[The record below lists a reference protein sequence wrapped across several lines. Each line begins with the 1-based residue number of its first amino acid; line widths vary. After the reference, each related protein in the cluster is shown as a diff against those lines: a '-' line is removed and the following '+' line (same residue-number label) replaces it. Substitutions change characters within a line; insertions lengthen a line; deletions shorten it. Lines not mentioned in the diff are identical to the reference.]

1 MKNLLLAA
9 RNLTRHKRK
18 TLAVLS
24 ALIIGLAGLVVFQGF
39 LSEMMRGW
47 RDNTILAGIGHL
59 QVAGSPGYFQDGEF
73 NPFSYPLP
81 RANTLLDQL
90 SKQEGVKAAFP
101 STGFVA
107 MVGFGDQS
115 KTLLVKGYPSER
127 MTFAPKSGLVKAP
140 ADRFLLGTLESGTAV
155 GPRDAD
161 TLVLGQT
168 SARILG
174 AHVGDKVTLMAI
186 LPGGQ
191 LTGRDFTVAGIFS
204 APEQDNLFAYTDYAT
219 AAEFTHLDQPAVI
232 DVLLD
237 GVNRVDQV
245 AASLPR
251 EATVRTWK
259 DLATLFV
266 QVNTMLA
273 SFLTVIR
280 TVILVV
286 TLFILANAMN
296 RVVVERMREWGT
308 LRALGAK
315 KSDILAVVLWEG
327 CLMGALGAGLGI
339 LLGFGIAGAINFGG
353 GLSFHQGPQL
363 FQILVKPGL
372 DALVVNVVPAA
383 LVAGLAAVLP
393 GLKAIRLS
401 PSECLR
407 EI

>member
-1 MKNLLLAA
+1 MRNLLLAG
-9 RNLTRHKRK
+9 RNLSRHKRK
-18 TLAVLS
+18 TLAVLA

-39 LSEMMRGW
+39 LSEMMRSW
-47 RDNTILAGIGHL
+47 RDSAISAGIGHL
-59 QVAGSPGYFQDGEF
+59 QVAGSPAYFEDGEF
-73 NPFSYPLP
+73 NPFAYPL
-81 RANTLLDQL
+81 AHAGDLQDQL
-90 SKQEGVKAAFP
+90 SRRPGVKAVFP

-115 KTLLVKGYPSER
+115 KTLLVKGYPAER
-127 MTFAPKSGLVKAP
+127 MAFAPKEGLVEAP
-140 ADRFLLGTLESGTAV
+140 SDRFLLGTLESGTAI
-155 GPRDAD
+155 GPHDANV
-161 TLVLGQT
+161 LVLGQT

-174 AHVGDKVTLMAI
+174 VHPGDTVTLMAI

-191 LTGRDFTVAGIFS
+191 LTGRDFTVGGTFS

-219 AAEFTHLDQPAVI
+219 AAEFTRLAQPPVL

-237 GVNRVDQV
+237 GVERVDEV
-245 AASLPR
+245 AASLPS
-251 EATVRTWK
+251 TVTVKTWK

-266 QVNTMLA
+266 QVNSMLA

-280 TVILVV
+280 AVILVV

-315 KSDILAVVLWEG
+315 KSDVLAVVLWEG
-327 CLMGALGAGLGI
+327 SLMGTVGAALGI
-339 LLGFGIAGAINFGG
+339 VLGFGIAGAINLGG
-353 GLSFHQGPQL
+353 GISFHQGSQL
-363 FQILVKPGL
+363 LQIFVKPGL
-372 DALVVNVVPAA
+372 ESLAVNIVPAT

-393 GLKAIRLS
+393 GFKAIRLS